1 MALSALD
8 ENESRWTDG
17 LTTTRRTSPGRRR
30 SKRPVGAGTA
40 RNEAELALD
49 RRPDARLVEASS
61 TGVAGFIAG
70 LRRAR
75 SWRVPPNWSA
85 LDWHEELRAVALA
98 AAWQAAQDHDP
109 SRGVPL
115 AGFVCCRVTAQALTR
130 YRQEWRFALRIAPVD
145 TEIIEK
151 LAGADPAVH
160 PARASFESLY
170 RALEQL
176 PERERWLLDQLY
188 WHHRTETGIAAELHI
203 SQPGVNKRKRAALLH
218 LRSIL

>member
-30 SKRPVGAGTA
+30 SKWPVGAGTA

-49 RRPDARLVEASS
+49 RRPDARSVEASS
-61 TGVAGFIAG
+61 TGGAGFIAG

-85 LDWHEELRAVALA
+85 LDWYEELRAVALA
-98 AAWQAAQDHDP
+98 AAWQAEQDHDP

-115 AGFVCCRVTAQALTR
+115 AGFVCCRVKAQALTR
-130 YRQEWRFALRIAPVD
+130 YRQEWRYALRVTPAE
-145 TEIIEK
+145 TEMIET
-151 LAGADPAVH
+151 LAGAEPS
-160 PARASFESLY
+160 ARRAGAAFEVVGW
-170 RALEQL
+170 ALGLL
-176 PERERWLLDQLY
+176 PEPERWLLEQLF
-188 WHHRTETGIAAELHI
+188 WQHRTEASIAAELHI
-203 SQPGVNKRKRAALLH
+203 SQPAVNKRKRAALLH
-218 LRSIL
+218 LRALL